1 MKNQKEVIISDIMG
15 LEDGVSFGSVL
26 YEKIKL
32 PNGKTLFEKI
42 GSNATTIGGTN
53 LLGSF
58 LSGVKDGGAGY
69 VKVKTLDSEASLN
82 LANVVSRSG
91 VSKLFG
97 VLFSLDGGVEGTVYP
112 VKRHKR
118 GWDFSNV
125 NNIIPMRMLP
135 AEQDDPATIMQ
146 NYEIR
151 SSVDG
156 FVKYFVKKPKSI
168 TLKNMTKSGVDLTD
182 YPDTAVL
189 DEDVVTVVIL
199 NIELT
204 EDDMVEFFALTESDA
219 SLRRFNAISI
229 LYGEEVVSAI
239 GTGQYS
245 EHRDIIATNRYNM
258 KTQNVEKNDTRD
270 YYIHIYIK

>member
-1 MKNQKEVIISDIMG
+1 MGNHKEVIISDILG

-26 YEKIKL
+26 YEKVKL
-32 PNGKTLFEKI
+32 PNGKVLFEKLA
-42 GSNATTIGGTN
+42 SNATTIGGSN
-53 LLGSF
+53 LIGSF
-58 LSGVKDGGAGY
+58 LSNIGKDGAGY
-69 VKVKTLDSEASLN
+69 LKVKTLDSESALN
-82 LANVVSRSG
+82 LSTVVSKSG
-91 VSKLFG
+91 ESELFG

-125 NNIIPMRMLP
+125 NNVIPMRMLP
-135 AEQDDPATIMQ
+135 ADQDDPATIMA
-146 NYEIR
+146 NYEVR

-168 TLKNMTKSGVDLTD
+168 ILKNMTKTGVDLTD
-182 YPDTAVL
+182 YPDLATL
-189 DEDVVTVVIL
+189 DEDVVTVIIL
-199 NIELT
+199 NIEIT
-204 EDDMVEFFALTESDA
+204 EEDMVEFFALTESDA

-229 LYGEEVVSAI
+229 LYGEKVVSAI
-239 GTGQYS
+239 GTGQYD

>member
-1 MKNQKEVIISDIMG
+1 MNTHKDVIISDVVG

-32 PNGKTLFEKI
+32 PNGKVLFEKI
-42 GSNATTIGGTN
+42 ASNATTIGGTN

-58 LSGVKDGGAGY
+58 LSGIKSGDPGY
-69 VKVKTLDSEASLN
+69 VKVKTLDSEPALN

-91 VSKLFG
+91 DSKLFG

-118 GWDFSNV
+118 GWDFSNI

-135 AEQDDPATIMQ
+135 AAQDTPETLMLD
-146 NYEIR
+146 YEIR

-156 FVKYFVKKPKSI
+156 YVKYFVKKPKSI
-168 TLKNMTKSGVDLTD
+168 TLKNMTKTGVDLTD
-182 YPDTAVL
+182 YPDNVVL
-189 DEDVVTVVIL
+189 DEDVVTVIIL
-199 NIELT
+199 NIEVT